1 MLKNKIKTL
10 AGYGL
15 IVALGL
21 GAGYALSLLPA
32 ALKPAYSE
40 GDYAAYFPDKNVKVV
55 LYGTSRCGFC
65 AQARAYFKENN
76 IPFADLDVDQSPQ
89 ARSEFSKLGGG
100 GVPLLL
106 IGNRRI
112 QGFNPSAIG
121 AALKKIS
128 E

>member
-21 GAGYALSLLPA
+21 GAGYGLSLLPA
-32 ALKPAYSE
+32 ALKPAYAE

-89 ARSEFSKLGGG
+89 ARSEFAKLGGG

-112 QGFNPSAIG
+112 QGFNPSVIG

>member
-1 MLKNKIKTL
+1 M

-21 GAGYALSLLPA
+21 GAGYGLSLLPA
-32 ALKPAYSE
+32 ALKPAYTE

-55 LYGTSRCGFC
+55 LYGTTRCGFC
-65 AQARAYFKENN
+65 AKARAHFAENN
-76 IPFADLDVDQSPQ
+76 IPFTDLDIDQSPQ
-89 ARSEFSKLGGG
+89 AKSEFAKLGGG

-112 QGFNPSAIG
+112 QGFNPGAIG
-121 AALKKIS
+121 AALKKLS
-128 E
+128 D